1 MDFLQSF
8 SPLVHS
14 SSFLLACN
22 SNLPIPEAIEISF
35 GSYSSCNHL
44 FVLQTCHRDVALFH
58 LLDSHELLSPS
69 VQKGKMISI
78 YIQMVIVPDKRLI
91 KCSFFFHFGDLV
103 KKTRVQLPSY
113 VGC

>member
-1 MDFLQSF
+1 MICSEYFVEQSIEPWISYRAVDFLQSF

-35 GSYSSCNHL
+35 GSYSSYNHL

-69 VQKGKMISI
+69 VQKGKSDLNL
-78 YIQMVIVPDKRLI
+78 Y
-91 KCSFFFHFGDLV
+91 SNGHF
-103 KKTRVQLPSY
+103 S
-113 VGC
+113 C